1 MAWGGHHPLPFGAHT
16 YLGPDTVCGSE
27 AGGLEARRGG
37 RRRREGSVQEPG
49 LAGGTGC
56 SRWRDVRAQP
66 PYTHPVQAGGRAGS
80 LLPLQGLPPAACQQ
94 ALRAELF
101 QGQVPASMQAGG
113 TPAPVSPAPFPSVR
127 PPQSRHNRHLGSL
140 THLYLACFYPCA
152 PLCID
157 LLLSVLPLGGP
168 RSSPLHTQP

>member
-1 MAWGGHHPLPFGAHT
+1 MAWRVIIPSLSGPTLTWVLILSVDPKLEDWKQEGVGG
-16 YLGPDTVCGSE
+16 E
-27 AGGLEARRGG
+27 GGKGVSRSLAWQAYRLQ
-37 RRRREGSVQEPG
+37 S
-49 LAGGTGC
+49 LAG
-56 SRWRDVRAQP
+56 RACP
-66 PYTHPVQAGGRAGS
+66 APLHTPRASGWAGS